1 MANKLSRRKVLST
14 FGLTGLG
21 ILASTANASVNSLV
35 PVMKE
40 GEVLLVFSTIAALK
54 ESTSIKSGNFVQT
67 AGYYQVGDSGHGTY
81 LIKEAQPNQ
90 AVDYGSIIPLKK
102 NLVAELIN
110 ISAVNYKLF
119 GAVGDKIN
127 DDGIQIKAAH
137 NYANSQLLPVINP
150 NGEYWFSESNA
161 IEIRTNTDWGQS
173 IFHFNE
179 KFNSKEPRFKIL
191 ADQLP
196 VNIKFSEESKKSL
209 LNQLKPGVQVIPE
222 LAAYK
227 NCLIIIADANDMIG
241 LRNQSTGVSK
251 GWAREELFYVEE
263 HGRIVGDI
271 AWSFKDYTSLIA
283 YPASDSYLNITGG
296 TFYLSGDNEGAYF
309 ENGIRVER
317 SRTLLSNQ
325 WVGLEPG
332 NQDVAKIQRSGF
344 YSLRYVFDVTVE
356 NIRLLPW
363 EKDRVGV
370 PMVPQ
375 GTYGISGNRWMNVTF
390 RNITAEGSPVH
401 WGVFGTNLT
410 KNFRIESCVL
420 NRVDVHFHCWNLYI
434 KDSKV
439 GQRGLTLTGGGDLFV
454 ENTNVNTNAFISF
467 RADYGAK
474 WDGDIRIRNCRLI
487 PRTNATQ
494 VSVLQFTVADF
505 DFKYPI
511 GYGRTLSV
519 QDMVIDFTGDP
530 SNKATCWLMKT
541 SEWTNNADK
550 VALFFPDKLEF
561 SNISVRG
568 RKQGVR
574 LLQIYDCSKFHMSK
588 EGSYDGV
595 RLLSNSRMLF
605 RNIDL
610 ENLSGNIG
618 NKLSDRNHLYLNDIQ
633 EGKRADA
640 LYPDIRIQDCNNLR
654 AYLGR
659 GSGNLKFEN
668 CTIQTIEKDN
678 PEFSG
683 RLSFSD
689 CEFEPSI
696 DDQSKISYN
705 LDSELGVSFTDCIV
719 YFPKFKGQTPL
730 EQLDKIGFLKLN
742 KQVRFNHSNTR
753 LGNDILLYCLS
764 KGIKLEPKFIGMLR
778 SHHELDPEI

>member
-1 MANKLSRRKVLST
+1 
-14 FGLTGLG
+14 
-21 ILASTANASVNSLV
+21 
-35 PVMKE
+35 
-40 GEVLLVFSTIAALK
+40 
-54 ESTSIKSGNFVQT
+54 
-67 AGYYQVGDSGHGTY
+67 
-81 LIKEAQPNQ
+81 
-90 AVDYGSIIPLKK
+90 
-102 NLVAELIN
+102 
-110 ISAVNYKLF
+110 
-119 GAVGDKIN
+119 
-127 DDGIQIKAAH
+127 
-137 NYANSQLLPVINP
+137 
-150 NGEYWFSESNA
+150 
-161 IEIRTNTDWGQS
+161 
-173 IFHFNE
+173 
-179 KFNSKEPRFKIL
+179 
-191 ADQLP
+191 
-196 VNIKFSEESKKSL
+196 
-209 LNQLKPGVQVIPE
+209 
-222 LAAYK
+222 
-227 NCLIIIADANDMIG
+227 
-241 LRNQSTGVSK
+241 K
-251 GWAREELFYVEE
+251 GWAREDLFYVEE

-568 RKQGVR
+568 RNQGVR

-610 ENLSGNIG
+610 ENLSGNTG

-633 EGKRADA
+633 EGKRTNA

-654 AYLGR
+654 AYLGE
-659 GSGNLKFEN
+659 GSGNIKFEN
-668 CTIQTIEKDN
+668 CSIQTIE
-678 PEFSG
+678 
-683 RLSFSD
+683 
-689 CEFEPSI
+689 
-696 DDQSKISYN
+696 
-705 LDSELGVSFTDCIV
+705 
-719 YFPKFKGQTPL
+719 
-730 EQLDKIGFLKLN
+730 
-742 KQVRFNHSNTR
+742 
-753 LGNDILLYCLS
+753 
-764 KGIKLEPKFIGMLR
+764 
-778 SHHELDPEI
+778 

>member
-1 MANKLSRRKVLST
+1 MVNKLSRRKVLSS

-21 ILASTANASVNSLV
+21 MLASNANASLTGIV
-35 PVMKE
+35 PVLKE

-54 ESTSIKSGNFVQT
+54 ESPSLKSGNFVQT

-81 LIKEAQPNQ
+81 LIREAQPDQPADN
-90 AVDYGSIIPLKK
+90 GSIIPLKK

-110 ISAVNYKLF
+110 VTAVNYKLF
-119 GAVGDKIN
+119 GALGDKIN
-127 DDGIQIKAAH
+127 DDGIQIRAAH
-137 NYANSQLLPVINP
+137 NFANAHLLPVINP
-150 NGEYWFSESNA
+150 NGEYWFSKTNA

-173 IFHFNE
+173 IFHFDE
-179 KFNSKEPRFKIL
+179 KFNSREPRFKIL
-191 ADQLP
+191 ADKPP
-196 VNIKFSEESKKSL
+196 VNITLSEESKQSL
-209 LNQLKPGVQVIPE
+209 LSQLKPGVQVIPE
-222 LAAYK
+222 LAPYK
-227 NCLIIIADANDMIG
+227 NCLIIIADTNDMIG
-241 LRNQSTGVSK
+241 LRYQSTGISK

-410 KNFRIESCVL
+410 KNFRIEGCML

-467 RADYGAK
+467 RSDYGAK

-505 DFKYPI
+505 DFKYPV
-511 GYGRTLSV
+511 GYGRTLIV

-530 SNKATCWLMKT
+530 SNKATCWLMRT
-541 SEWTNNADK
+541 SEWSVNADK
-550 VALFFPDKLEF
+550 VSLFFPDKLEF

-574 LLQIYDCSKFHMSK
+574 LMQIFDCSKFHMTR
-588 EGSYDGV
+588 EGAYDGV
-595 RLLSNSRMLF
+595 RLQSNSRILF

-610 ENLSGNIG
+610 ENLSGNTGTKIA
-618 NKLSDRNHLYLNDIQ
+618 DRIHLYLNDTPG
-633 EGKRADA
+633 GKRADA
-640 LYPDIRIQDCNNLR
+640 LYPDIRIQDCNNMR
-654 AYLGR
+654 AFLGK
-659 GSGNLKFEN
+659 GTASVKFEN
-668 CTIQTIEKDN
+668 CTVQTIEKDAE
-678 PEFSG
+678 EFSG
-683 RLSFSD
+683 RLSFSG
-689 CEFEPSI
+689 CEFDPLI
-696 DDQSKISYN
+696 DDQPKICYD

-719 YFPKFKGQTPL
+719 YLPKVKDQPSSDH
-730 EQLDKIGFLKLN
+730 LDKIGFLKLN

-753 LGNDILLYCLS
+753 LGNDIIQYCKS

-778 SHHELDPEI
+778 SHHELDAES